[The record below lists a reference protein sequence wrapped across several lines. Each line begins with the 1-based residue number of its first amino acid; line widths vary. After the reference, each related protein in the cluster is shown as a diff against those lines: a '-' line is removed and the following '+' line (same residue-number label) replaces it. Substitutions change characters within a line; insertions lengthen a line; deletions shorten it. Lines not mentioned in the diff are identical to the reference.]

1 MKKTLLLLAL
11 LLASTSVIADVE
23 TTDKLLISELTVEPG
38 SSDTYSFT
46 VSLQGSEN
54 YYTAYQVELYLPEG
68 LNVVY
73 SEEAPKVEL
82 TQPSLYPYTTTSMN
96 IPGIG
101 VIDVP
106 VYTHTLSKSMISTN
120 HLRVAVI
127 STENKLF
134 TATSGDLFKVYVQ
147 ASPYLK
153 PGDAGIKIE
162 AKLVTKDETKHIPA
176 TYTSTSVKAGTTST
190 LNLKVS
196 ETNKFG
202 TCILPFDYVLPTDG
216 TLEAYTCN
224 SYTEDKLILSKVESN
239 MEAYTPYI
247 LYSETGFDATISGDV
262 DASQY
267 PAEGTVK
274 QGCLVGT
281 IVQKELTEQ
290 TSYVMQNQGSGAM
303 FYNVGATPFV
313 LPAGKCYAELPEG
326 SQARTIVLNNDAT
339 GIESNLST
347 EAKAQNIYNL
357 TGQRVSKMLPQ
368 RIYIVNG
375 QKVVKQ

>member
-11 LLASTSVIADVE
+11 LVASTTAIADVE
-23 TTDKLLISELTVEPG
+23 TTDKLIISELTVEPG
-38 SSDTYSFT
+38 SSSTYSFT
-46 VSLQGSEN
+46 VSLQGSKN
-54 YYTAYQVELYLPEG
+54 NYTAYEIDLVLPEG
-68 LNVVY
+68 LNVAYFDGV
-73 SEEAPKVEL
+73 
-82 TQPSLYPYTTTSMN
+82 
-96 IPGIG
+96 IG
-101 VIDVP
+101 VRLANP
-106 VYTHTLSKSMISTN
+106 GVYTYNSFTNTCSHGLECNMISSN
-120 HLRVAVI
+120 HLKVI
-127 STENKLF
+127 VMSMSNAEF
-134 TATSGDLFKVYVQ
+134 TATSGNLFEVFVQ

-153 PGDAGIKIE
+153 PGDAGIEIS
-162 AKLVTKDETKHIPA
+162 AKLVTVDETKHIPA

-196 ETNKFG
+196 DTNKFG

-224 SYTEDKLILSKVESN
+224 SYTEDKLILSKVESK

-247 LYSETGFDATISGDV
+247 LYSETGFDATISGTV

-290 TSYVMQNQGSGAM
+290 TCYVMQNQGSGAM

-375 QKVVKQ
+375 KKVVKQ